1 MASIS
6 NAAANLYNHTALTTG
21 SNLVNDQKPGAQVGP
36 SAVASAKLAVE
47 STIVSIG
54 NKNASPALTYNASG
68 RLDASNQT
76 NAILQAQASMSD
88 ALNSLSSDPT
98 SSSSSDIASLLNIP
112 GVTTA
117 RQ

>member
-21 SNLVNDQKPGAQVGP
+21 SNLVNDQKPSAQVGP

-54 NKNASPALTYNASG
+54 NKNAGPALTYNASG
-68 RLDASNQT
+68 RLDAGNQA

-88 ALNSLSSDPT
+88 ALNSLSNDST
-98 SSSSSDIASLLNIP
+98 SGSSSDIASILNIS
-112 GVTTA
+112 GTTTT